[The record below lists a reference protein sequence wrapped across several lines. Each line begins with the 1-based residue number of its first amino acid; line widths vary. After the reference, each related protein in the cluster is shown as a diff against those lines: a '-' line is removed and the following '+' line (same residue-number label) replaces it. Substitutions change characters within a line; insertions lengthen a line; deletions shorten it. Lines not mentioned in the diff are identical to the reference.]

1 MRNLEMQQS
10 ASTCSMVWFTHTCC
24 GEDWSPQQPWMTY
37 IMTQLQPQQP
47 PFSMA
52 PACQFSST
60 RRETTRGKSVDHSH
74 SEEGKLSRFQNFP
87 TALPLFALLY
97 LQARTLLPY
106 QVVQQ
111 VQAPVCLV
119 NVWPPNTSGWTRSVT
134 EKTNG
139 AVNVTCS
146 ALHAS
151 KQSS

>member
-1 MRNLEMQQS
+1 MQYGVVYPHVLRRGLVTT
-10 ASTCSMVWFTHTCC
+10 AAMDDIYHDPTSTTATTVFHGTSMSVFQH
-24 GEDWSPQQPWMTY
+24 P
-37 IMTQLQPQQP
+37 
-47 PFSMA
+47 
-52 PACQFSST
+52 T
-60 RRETTRGKSVDHSH
+60 RDDKREERGPLTFGRGKVKPVP
-74 SEEGKLSRFQNFP
+74 ELP

-139 AVNVTCS
+139 AS
-146 ALHAS
+146 KRDLFSLHAS